1 MVAYYLF
8 ISSYFISLI
17 LFHCN
22 KTMLQDHY
30 LDSSTLAHINNNTQA
45 KSKGITQCD
54 LGYVL
59 SFDPKKDE
67 QKLVKFYDRIKIA
80 RQNNDLGLKNEL
92 VEYYEQYLS
101 RSYNDQTVCHEH
113 LPEANEIGYRC
124 DRVVFSGLERIADLA
139 TGKSNFTFQYYAIG
153 TGISPVLPSDIFL
166 DFEEIRVAIDETG
179 FAESKG
185 SSMVFAAY
193 FPTTI
198 PSMNVTESGIFD
210 RQNEPSTML
219 LRTVYTGANIIAH
232 IFNQTFV
239 ATSHFVY
246 QLSV

>member
-1 MVAYYLF
+1 
-8 ISSYFISLI
+8 
-17 LFHCN
+17 
-22 KTMLQDHY
+22 MLQDHY
-30 LDSSTLAHINNNTQA
+30 YTKQDTEKIQNTVG
-45 KSKGITQCD
+45 KGVAQVDI
-54 LGYVL
+54 GYVI
-59 SFDPKKDE
+59 SFDPKDLE
-67 QKLVKFYDRIKIA
+67 KLNKFYQNIRLA
-80 RQNNDLGLKNEL
+80 RQNNNLSLKNEL
-92 VEYYEQYLS
+92 VQYHEQFLTREYQ
-101 RSYNDQTVCHEH
+101 DQTVSYEWI
-113 LPEANEIGYRC
+113 PEPLEIASKF

-153 TGISPVLPSDIFL
+153 TGLSPVLPSDIFL
-166 DFEEIRVAIDETG
+166 DFEEHRVSIEETG

>member
-1 MVAYYLF
+1 M
-8 ISSYFISLI
+8 
-17 LFHCN
+17 
-22 KTMLQDHY
+22 MLQDHY
-30 LDSSTLAHINNNTQA
+30 LDSSTLTHIKDTQA

-59 SFDPKKDE
+59 SFDPKDE
-67 QKLVKFYDRIKIA
+67 QKLSKFYDRVKIA
-80 RQNNDLGLKNEL
+80 RQKNDLGLKNEL

-101 RSYNDQTVCHEH
+101 RSYNDQTVCHEYI
-113 LPEANEIGYRC
+113 PEHNEIGYRG

-139 TGKSNFTFQYYAIG
+139 TGKSNFTFQFYSIG
-153 TGISPVLPSDIFL
+153 TGPSPVLPSDTAL
-166 DFEEIRVAIDETG
+166 NFEEHRVSINETG

-198 PSMNVTESGIFD
+198 PSMDVTESGIFD
-210 RQNEPSTML
+210 RSNSPSTML
-219 LRTVYTGANIIAH
+219 LRTVYTGANIVSH

>member
-1 MVAYYLF
+1 
-8 ISSYFISLI
+8 
-17 LFHCN
+17 
-22 KTMLQDHY
+22 MLQDHY
-30 LDSSTLAHINNNTQA
+30 LDSSTLAHIKDTQA

-59 SFDPKKDE
+59 SFDSKKDE
-67 QKLVKFYDRIKIA
+67 QKLVKFYDSVKMA

-101 RSYNDQTVCHEH
+101 RSYNDQTVCHEYI
-113 LPEANEIGYRC
+113 PEHNEIGYRG

-139 TGKSNFTFQYYAIG
+139 TGKSNFTFQFYSIG
-153 TGISPVLPSDIFL
+153 TGPSPVLPSDTAL
-166 DFEEIRVAIDETG
+166 NFEEHRVSINETG

-198 PSMNVTESGIFD
+198 PSMDVTESGIFD
-210 RQNEPSTML
+210 RSTSPSTML
-219 LRTVYTGANIIAH
+219 LRTVYTGANIVSH

>member
-1 MVAYYLF
+1 
-8 ISSYFISLI
+8 
-17 LFHCN
+17 
-22 KTMLQDHY
+22 MLQDHY
-30 LDSSTLAHINNNTQA
+30 LDSSTLTHIKDTQA

-59 SFDPKKDE
+59 SFDPKDE
-67 QKLVKFYDRIKIA
+67 QKLSKFYDRVKIA
-80 RQNNDLGLKNEL
+80 RQKNDLGLKNEL

-101 RSYNDQTVCHEH
+101 RSYNDKTVCHEYI
-113 LPEANEIGYRC
+113 PEHNEIGYRG
-124 DRVVFSGLERIADLA
+124 DRVVFSGLERIADLV
-139 TGKSNFTFQYYAIG
+139 TGKSNFTFQFYAIG
-153 TGISPVLPSDIFL
+153 TGPAPVLPSDTAL
-166 DFEEIRVAIDETG
+166 NFEEHRVSINETG

-198 PSMNVTESGIFD
+198 PSMDVTESGIFD
-210 RQNEPSTML
+210 RSNSPSTML
-219 LRTVYTGANIIAH
+219 LRTVYTGANIVSH